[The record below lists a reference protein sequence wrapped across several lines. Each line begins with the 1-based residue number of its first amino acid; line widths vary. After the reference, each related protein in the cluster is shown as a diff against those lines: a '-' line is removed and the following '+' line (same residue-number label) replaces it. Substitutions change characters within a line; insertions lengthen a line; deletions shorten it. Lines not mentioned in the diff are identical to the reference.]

1 MLDAKGGPV
10 KRMQAILAKNHSLP
24 MDQKLVYA
32 KTPIGDEAVR
42 QSTRVV
48 QRNLRMMLV
57 QVDGKLT
64 VAELG
69 TKLGDP
75 KMVERSLRELEEG
88 GYIAPTL
95 EAVSVWQ
102 ESKLRVDRLKA
113 AAASGASTLGA
124 KSRTESDSRSASSNF
139 SSFGKPVLPANGH
152 RAASNERAPEQ
163 GAAAPGRSRLRW
175 ALFGLFGLV
184 LVAVSVLLFFPY
196 ARFKPDIEAE
206 LARVWK
212 VPVSVGDVR
221 LNLLP
226 QPFLLL
232 SNVRIGDGGESAIGK
247 IRVFEPYSML
257 GSGVHSLPRVEI
269 SSGKIATD
277 HLLALS
283 VPGDGRVRNPPKTR
297 LKTVAFDGLSIVAGQ
312 FVFGELIG
320 DASFGNDG
328 RIEKV
333 SLQTVDRTLRIDAQ
347 TTPEGVLLAIEG
359 VGWRPTDESALTL
372 DSVQA
377 KGLLRKDKLVIQ
389 SFDMHALGGVLK
401 GSWLLD
407 WSKGLVMAGD
417 ATLERLDCRKVTV
430 HFAPS
435 LALEGE
441 LMGILRLRGTG
452 KTWQSL
458 WANVDA
464 NLDAI
469 VLRGALNGVD
479 LGEAARRGSGSPVRA
494 GTTRFDRLAVK
505 MTIDPRQVVGRD
517 LSMNAGLFTATGQFV
532 ATRDRQVDSN
542 LMVTMQTSASV
553 RTLPIKVSGT
563 LPNLQAASTR

>member
-1 MLDAKGGPV
+1 MESAGLKVWRSPECKKPTPGAWLSARTKTNSFGSPTWARTRDLRINSPALYRLSYRGTEARILVAKGGPV

-152 RAASNERAPEQ
+152 RAASNEQVPEQ
-163 GAAAPGRSRLRW
+163 GAAAPGRSRLKW
-175 ALFGLFGLV
+175 VLVGLFGLV

-206 LARVWK
+206 LARVWQ

-232 SNVRIGDGGESAIGK
+232 SDVRIGDGGESAIEK
-247 IRVFEPYSML
+247 IRVFEPF
-257 GSGVHSLPRVEI
+257 PC
-269 SSGKIATD
+269 
-277 HLLALS
+277 
-283 VPGDGRVRNPPKTR
+283 
-297 LKTVAFDGLSIVAGQ
+297 
-312 FVFGELIG
+312 
-320 DASFGNDG
+320 
-328 RIEKV
+328 
-333 SLQTVDRTLRIDAQ
+333 
-347 TTPEGVLLAIEG
+347 
-359 VGWRPTDESALTL
+359 L
-372 DSVQA
+372 DQA
-377 KGLLRKDKLVIQ
+377 
-389 SFDMHALGGVLK
+389 
-401 GSWLLD
+401 
-407 WSKGLVMAGD
+407 
-417 ATLERLDCRKVTV
+417 C
-430 HFAPS
+430 
-435 LALEGE
+435 
-441 LMGILRLRGTG
+441 
-452 KTWQSL
+452 
-458 WANVDA
+458 
-464 NLDAI
+464 
-469 VLRGALNGVD
+469 
-479 LGEAARRGSGSPVRA
+479 
-494 GTTRFDRLAVK
+494 
-505 MTIDPRQVVGRD
+505 
-517 LSMNAGLFTATGQFV
+517 TACHG
-532 ATRDRQVDSN
+532 
-542 LMVTMQTSASV
+542 
-553 RTLPIKVSGT
+553 
-563 LPNLQAASTR
+563 